1 MSEEEKKTKEKFT
14 VRVIRKRKVKNT
26 EGNAIE
32 EIDQI
37 YEQEFDHIDIG
48 DFAMKLNRKDGQ
60 EKDEKS
66 IKMTEEEILKKEIK
80 DEDFQMTEKGVG
92 N

>member
-1 MSEEEKKTKEKFT
+1 MGDEEKNPKEKFT
-14 VRVIRKRKVKNT
+14 VRVIRKRKVKNP
-26 EGNAIE
+26 EGNASE
-32 EIDQI
+32 EVDQI

-66 IKMTEEEILKKEIK
+66 IK
-80 DEDFQMTEKGVG
+80 V
-92 N
+92 